1 MSWNHSTTISIINF
15 TMNNIYIHHISLTN
29 ASAENQNSIF
39 VPVEISHPLISPT
52 VKLLDPSYAEEITA
66 FQDLQ
71 DYTEIRN
78 SLELTETRSLHK
90 MCLKNASCHL
100 WQKCRNI
107 YVILCHI
114 SWLGHLHS
122 CPRWKFSILPLK
134 HTTLS
139 SNHKTEGERKTMV
152 LLPRLGQATS

>member
-1 MSWNHSTTISIINF
+1 
-15 TMNNIYIHHISLTN
+15 MNNIYIHHISLTN

-100 WQKCRNI
+100 
-107 YVILCHI
+107 
-114 SWLGHLHS
+114 
-122 CPRWKFSILPLK
+122 
-134 HTTLS
+134 
-139 SNHKTEGERKTMV
+139 
-152 LLPRLGQATS
+152 